1 MKAFFNELFEYC
13 HIMNQKLIDA
23 YIANQDK
30 VSDKAELLLC
40 HLLNAHQTWNNR
52 ICQKEHD
59 FGVWQ
64 LHNSE
69 DLKNIDRENY
79 LKTLEILEQY
89 EIDQK
94 VTYTNLKGQTFSNSI
109 RDILFHVINHST
121 YHRGQ
126 IASEFKQCGIDPIV
140 SDFIFYSRK
149 EMPES

>member
-1 MKAFFNELFEYC
+1 MHIRPGITEYA
-13 HIMNQKLIDA
+13 K
-23 YIANQDK
+23 K
-30 VSDKAELLLC
+30 
-40 HLLNAHQTWNNR
+40 T
-52 ICQKEHD
+52 HD

-126 IASEFKQCGIDPIV
+126 IASELKQCGIDPIV